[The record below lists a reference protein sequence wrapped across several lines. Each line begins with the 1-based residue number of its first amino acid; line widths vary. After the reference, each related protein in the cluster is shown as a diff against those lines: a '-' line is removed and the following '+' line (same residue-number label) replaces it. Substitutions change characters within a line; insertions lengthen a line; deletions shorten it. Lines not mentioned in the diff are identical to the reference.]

1 MRGKRMAMSGG
12 NLAVQYLK
20 SFAYFLF
27 KGCASNYM
35 LLLYFYYQLPQMNSM
50 KIDAGYYMQKNG

>member
-1 MRGKRMAMSGG
+1 MMSGG

-50 KIDAGYYMQKNG
+50 KFDAGYYMQKNG